1 MSRRLQQPT
10 QFVSSVTMDCVTL
23 MNSTPKTGELFIS
36 NANRDVLQTLRVI
49 ECRVIVDTED
59 DFVVLITVVNTD
71 GRSEIITHHNERVY
85 FGADYYGCD
94 IYERTSGK
102 FFTAQKTILPVK
114 D

>member
-59 DFVVLITVVNTD
+59 
-71 GRSEIITHHNERVY
+71 
-85 FGADYYGCD
+85 A
-94 IYERTSGK
+94 
-102 FFTAQKTILPVK
+102 PVASSSPPK
-114 D
+114 RPFCP